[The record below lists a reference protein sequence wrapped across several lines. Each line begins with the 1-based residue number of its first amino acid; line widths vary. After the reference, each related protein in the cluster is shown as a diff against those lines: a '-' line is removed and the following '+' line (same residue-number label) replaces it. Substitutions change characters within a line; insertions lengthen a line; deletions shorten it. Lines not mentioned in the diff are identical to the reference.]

1 MAEPWERITE
11 GKPKESNEA
20 YAAALAYFELGPGRS
35 LPKLAARLAE
45 GTGAVSKQHR
55 SSIGVSGHIRAWCA
69 KYRWVERAKAYD
81 AHHNRIR
88 LDATAQVVE
97 ARAKSD
103 VETALEREAA
113 IRERHW
119 LIYDQVT
126 ARLVKALRDDPDR
139 VEGLDALLATYIK
152 AMPVG
157 DRAVAMALP
166 NGVVPTEQTK
176 ADVPQ
181 QRSNPVIREGVIAMA
196 AALRKHQQGEGE
208 P

>member
-11 GKPKESNEA
+11 GDVKESTQA
-20 YAAALAYFELGPGRS
+20 YAAALMYFELGPDRS
-35 LPKLAARLAE
+35 LKAVAQALAKGSKRDRE
-45 GTGAVSKQHR
+45 GIRIPQ
-55 SSIGVSGHIRAWCA
+55 HIRSWCS
-69 KYRWVERAKAYD
+69 KYGWVERAKAYD

-166 NGVVPTEQTK
+166 NGVFPTEQTK